1 MLYLTVGGWMVVAW
15 SRKSS
20 LGPAEI
26 AYYVCLIL
34 FKDGGCRMSSR
45 FHRFVCD
52 VIRENEE
59 AG

>member
-1 MLYLTVGGWMVVAW
+1 MVVVW
-15 SRKSS
+15 STKSS

-26 AYYVCLIL
+26 AYNVCLIL
-34 FKDGGCRMSSR
+34 FKDGGCRVRSR
-45 FHRFVCD
+45 FHHFVSD

>member
-1 MLYLTVGGWMVVAW
+1 MVVAW

-45 FHRFVCD
+45 FHRFICD